1 MRSIK
6 LFDRIGRRDLRLGSG
21 LVLFIYLTVHLI
33 NHALGL
39 ISVDVAEAGLRL
51 VVAFWHSAAGT
62 VLLYGAAA
70 THVALAL
77 LAVYERRTLRMPA
90 LQALR
95 TALGLWMP
103 VVLITHFTGTRLA
116 FDHFNLS
123 SDYARIVPA
132 LWTPTA
138 EGRQLALLVPGW
150 IHGCLGLKFAFGGKK
165 WYVRMLPVL
174 FGASLLLPV
183 LAGLGFVAMG
193 RELAQA
199 LPTVPPGAAV
209 LQLDDHDAQLG
220 LVRDSVLAVY
230 GALIALVLVARPMR
244 SVVERQRKALV
255 TITYPGH
262 KVQVPRSWTVLEA
275 SRSFGIPHLSL
286 CGGNARCSTC
296 RVRIDSGAEHCSP
309 PSVAE
314 QQLLS
319 RMGANKDVRL
329 ACQLRPSGDISVVP
343 LFAAAGAAGSRV
355 EEPQQKIERTAVILV
370 ADLCRSGRS
379 TSSHRSAHDMAYALN
394 LFYDAFG
401 DAVLSAGGTPCGY
414 AGHEA
419 LAVFGLKGELQAAC
433 RQTLKAMALI
443 EGAVQGLN
451 ARLATDIGALGELV
465 LAAHAGS
472 VVFGPMGHRDTKAL
486 AAVGL
491 TVDATRWLRDKAQR
505 EGLRCVISEAV
516 LQRAGETAKSMTW
529 HVAGIDQHDKP
540 LRVCAGASLSAC
552 LGEQVRSVP
561 SH

>member
-1 MRSIK
+1 MSSIK

-21 LVLFIYLTVHLI
+21 LVLFTYLTVHLI

-39 ISVDVAEAGLRL
+39 ISVDAAEAGLRL
-51 VVAFWHSAAGT
+51 VVAFWHSATGT
-62 VLLYGAAA
+62 VLLYGAAG
-70 THVALAL
+70 THIALAL

-95 TALGLWMP
+95 TLLGLWMP

-116 FDHFNLS
+116 FDHYNLS

-174 FGASLLLPV
+174 FGAALLLPV

-193 RELAQA
+193 RELAPA
-199 LPTVPPGAAV
+199 AAV
-209 LQLDDHDAQLG
+209 VRPDGHDAQLG
-220 LVRDSVLAVY
+220 LVRDGVLAVY
-230 GALIALVLVARPMR
+230 GALIALVLIARPLR
-244 SVVERQRKALV
+244 SMVERQRKALV
-255 TITYPGH
+255 TISYPGH
-262 KVQVPRSWTVLEA
+262 KVQVPRNWTVLEA

-296 RVRIDSGAEHCSP
+296 RVRIDAGAEHCAP

-314 QQLLS
+314 QKLLS
-319 RMGANKDVRL
+319 RMRADKDVRL
-329 ACQLRPSGDISVVP
+329 ACLLRPTGDISVVP
-343 LFAAAGAAGSRV
+343 LFAATGVAGSRV
-355 EEPQQKIERTAVILV
+355 EEPQQRIERTAVILV
-370 ADLCRSGRS
+370 ADLCRSGKS
-379 TSSHRSAHDMAYALN
+379 SSSHRSAHDMAYALN
-394 LFYDAFG
+394 LFYEAFG

-419 LAVFGLKGELQAAC
+419 IAVFGLKAELPAAC

-443 EGAVQGLN
+443 EGAVQALN

-472 VVFGPMGHRDTKAL
+472 VVYGPMGHRDAKAL
-486 AAVGL
+486 AAVGP
-491 TVDATRWLRDKAQR
+491 TVDVTRWLRDKAQR
-505 EGLRCVISEAV
+505 EGVRCVISEAV
-516 LQRAGETAKSMTW
+516 LQRAGESAKAMTW
-529 HVAGIDQHDKP
+529 HMAGFDQQDEP

-552 LGEQVRSVP
+552 IGEQVRFVP

>member
-6 LFDRIGRRDLRLGSG
+6 PFDRIGRRDLRLGSG
-21 LVLFIYLTVHLI
+21 MVLFTYLTVHLV

-70 THVALAL
+70 THIALAL

-90 LQALR
+90 SQALR

-103 VVLITHFTGTRLA
+103 VVLITHFSGTRLA
-116 FDHFNLS
+116 FDYYHLS

-174 FGASLLLPV
+174 FGAALLLPV

-193 RELAQA
+193 RELGQA
-199 LPTVPPGAAV
+199 LPAVPS
-209 LQLDDHDAQLG
+209 LLRLDEHYVQLG
-220 LVRDSVLAVY
+220 LVHDGVLAVY
-230 GALIALVLVARPMR
+230 VAIIALVLAARPMR
-244 SVVERQRKALV
+244 SMVERQRKALV
-255 TITYPGH
+255 TISYPGH

-296 RVRIDSGAEHCSP
+296 RVRIDAGAEHCAP

-314 QQLLS
+314 QKLLS
-319 RMGANKDVRL
+319 RMRADKDVRL
-329 ACQLRPSGDISVVP
+329 ACLLRPTGDISVVP
-343 LFAAAGAAGSRV
+343 LFTAAGALSSRG
-355 EEPQQKIERTAVILV
+355 EEPQQRIERTAVILV
-370 ADLCRSGRS
+370 ADLCRSGKS

-394 LFYDAFG
+394 LFYEAFG

-419 LAVFGLKGELQAAC
+419 IAVFGLKGELQAAC
-433 RQTLKAMALI
+433 RQTLEAMALI

-451 ARLATDIGALGELV
+451 ARLATDIGALGQLV
-465 LAAHAGS
+465 LSAHAGS
-472 VVFGPMGHRDTKAL
+472 VVFGPMGHRDARTL
-486 AAVGL
+486 AAVGPA
-491 TVDATRWLRDKAQR
+491 VDVTKWLRDEAQR
-505 EGLRCVISEAV
+505 EGWRCVISETV
-516 LQRAGETAKSMTW
+516 LQRAGESAKSVTW
-529 HVAGIDQHDKP
+529 HMAGFDQQDEP
-540 LRVCAGASLSAC
+540 LRVCAGVSLSAC
-552 LGEQVRSVP
+552 LGQQVGGL
-561 SH
+561 